1 MPKSSVLETQGVTEY
16 GTVGTT
22 KGDGVVS
29 IDLADDGTIID
40 GLGTVID
47 GLGTATVD
55 VTLVDVTLADGLG
68 TVIDGLGTVIDGLG
82 TATADVTLA
91 DVTLADVTLA
101 DVTLA
106 DVTLADGLGTVLFI
120 FNKT

>member
-55 VTLVDVTLADGLG
+55 VTL
-68 TVIDGLGTVIDGLG
+68 
-82 TATADVTLA
+82 
-91 DVTLADVTLA
+91 A

>member
-1 MPKSSVLETQGVTEY
+1 MRSLFMNIINKHNKQATNTNKICCMPKSSVLETQGVTEY

-47 GLGTATVD
+47 GTDGTTKASW
-55 VTLVDVTLADGLG
+55 GR
-68 TVIDGLGTVIDGLG
+68 ID
-82 TATADVTLA
+82 
-91 DVTLADVTLA
+91 
-101 DVTLA
+101 
-106 DVTLADGLGTVLFI
+106 
-120 FNKT
+120 